1 MATKGNLSAE
11 VINKCK
17 AKLLQM
23 KADCMNRAKLAAQN
37 FNQIDKSAGDEIDQ
51 SSAHQEEH
59 AFLVNQTRLKSQLL
73 EIEFAL
79 SRIEQGFYGMCEE
92 TQEPIEEERLL
103 AIPHTRLSIEG
114 AEIRENMTRKFAR

>member
-1 MATKGNLSAE
+1 MKSNLPTEIIS
-11 VINKCK
+11 KCK
-17 AKLLQM
+17 TKLLQM
-23 KADCMNRAKLAAQN
+23 KAELMNRSKQAAQN

-51 SSAHQEEH
+51 SAAHQEEH

-79 SRIEQGFYGMCEE
+79 GRIEQGFYGLCEE
-92 TQEPIEEERLL
+92 TQEPIEQERLL

-114 AEIRENMTRKFAR
+114 AEIRESMTRKFAR